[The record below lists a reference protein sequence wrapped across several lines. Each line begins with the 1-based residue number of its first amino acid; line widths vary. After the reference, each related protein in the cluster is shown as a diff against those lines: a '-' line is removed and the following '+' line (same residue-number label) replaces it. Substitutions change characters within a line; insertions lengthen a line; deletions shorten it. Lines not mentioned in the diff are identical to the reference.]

1 MARHRAARA
10 VFFMARDALL
20 RRGVDMEVAAAPA
33 RGRAYSF
40 LVLMGLV
47 SLFADMTY
55 EAARGLTGPFLA
67 GLGASAA
74 VVGVVAG
81 LGELLGYGLRLA
93 SGLLSDRTRRYW
105 AITILGYAVN
115 LLAVPALA
123 LAGRWEVAAGLMLL
137 ERLGKALRTPAR
149 DAMLSHAAGVV
160 GTGWGF
166 ALHEAMD
173 QVGAMLGPI
182 IVTAVLAIKGSYA
195 WAFGVLAAPAL
206 LALAVLA
213 AARLLHPQ
221 PHNLEIGAEIPD
233 TGGFDRAFWLYL
245 LAAGLVAAAFA
256 DYPLVAFHIKAR
268 GILEDR
274 WIPLLYAGAMG
285 VDALAALAFG
295 RWYDRRGLGA
305 LQAAVAASALFA
317 PLAFSASPALVV
329 AGMALWGVGMGA
341 QESILRAAVARMVP
355 ARKRATGYGV
365 FNAGFGLAWFA
376 GSSLMGLLYDISLP
390 ALMAFSVG
398 GQLLALP
405 VLQRV
410 KRLLATR

>member
-1 MARHRAARA
+1 MPENGAAR
-10 VFFMARDALL
+10 R
-20 RRGVDMEVAAAPA
+20 
-33 RGRAYSF
+33 RAYSF
-40 LVLMGLV
+40 LALMGLV

-55 EAARGLTGPFLA
+55 EAARGVTGPYLA
-67 GLGASAA
+67 LLGASATT
-74 VVGVVAG
+74 VGVVAG

-105 AITILGYAVN
+105 AITIVGYAVN
-115 LLAVPALA
+115 LLAVPAMA
-123 LAGRWEVAAGLMLL
+123 LAGHWETAAALMLL

-149 DAMLSHAAGVV
+149 DAMLSHAARTV
-160 GTGWGF
+160 GSGWGF

-182 IVTAVLAIKGSYA
+182 IVTAVLAIKGSYS

-206 LALAVLA
+206 LALAVLV
-213 AARLLHPQ
+213 AARRLHPQ
-221 PHNLEIGAEIPD
+221 PRDLEVGAEIPD
-233 TGGFDRAFWLYL
+233 PGGFDRTFRLYL

-256 DYPLVAFHIKAR
+256 DFPLVAFHIKAR
-268 GILEDR
+268 GILADQ

-295 RWYDRRGLGA
+295 RWYDRKGLIA

-317 PLAFSASPALVV
+317 PLAFSGSAPLVM

-341 QESILRAAVARMVP
+341 QESILRAVVGRMVP
-355 ARKRATGYGV
+355 PDRRATGYGV

-376 GSSLMGLLYDISLP
+376 GSSLMGLLYDVSLP
-390 ALMAFSVG
+390 ALMAFSVA

-410 KRLLATR
+410 KRRLAAR

>member
-1 MARHRAARA
+1 MPVNGAAR
-10 VFFMARDALL
+10 R
-20 RRGVDMEVAAAPA
+20 
-33 RGRAYSF
+33 RAYSF

-55 EAARGLTGPFLA
+55 EAARGVTGPYLA
-67 GLGASAA
+67 LLGASATT
-74 VVGVVAG
+74 VGVVAG

-105 AITILGYAVN
+105 TITIVGYAVN
-115 LLAVPALA
+115 LLAVPAMA
-123 LAGRWEVAAGLMLL
+123 LAGRWEVAAALMLL

-149 DAMLSHAAGVV
+149 DAMLSHAARAV
-160 GTGWGF
+160 GSGWGF

-182 IVTAVLAIKGSYA
+182 IVTAVLAIKGSYS

-206 LALAVLA
+206 LALAVLV
-213 AARLLHPQ
+213 AARRLHPQ
-221 PHNLEIGAEIPD
+221 PRDLEVGAEIPD
-233 TGGFDRAFWLYL
+233 PGGFDRTFRLYL

-256 DYPLVAFHIKAR
+256 DFPLVAFHIKAR
-268 GILEDR
+268 GILADQ

-295 RWYDRRGLGA
+295 RWYDRKGLIA

-317 PLAFSASPALVV
+317 PLAFSGSAPLVM

-341 QESILRAAVARMVP
+341 QESILRAVVGRMVP
-355 ARKRATGYGV
+355 ADRRATGYGV

-376 GSSLMGLLYDISLP
+376 GSSLMGLLYDVSLP
-390 ALMAFSVG
+390 ALMAFSVA

-410 KRLLATR
+410 KRRLAAR